1 MAKTYFNVD
10 SIPKN
15 SNTNNLVTSYSYGT
29 GRIYDYDTEQEVYL
43 QVDESRDYSDAE
55 PYGLV
60 AYGYVSSTDTSALY
74 TPTENV
80 IQDMLKD
87 VGFVHRDDHFDY
99 CNLWLDYA
107 YFDDEWLRD
116 TIIDDVDGYMTD
128 FYISSWISEVDS
140 RDWGDGNSW
149 YIPLCRS
156 CDDNINDTDFPN
168 LYTTPM
174 LRYGDGVLCLP
185 AGDIMLCKSS
195 SVDWE
200 SNPNAWD
207 RFLLKAN
214 YKNYNGQ
221 IVDVPLLCLHQYWG
235 SGTAT
240 GIRYLAEI
248 TATSEGKIKCA
259 GIIEPSDIALKNK
272 LSEIDVDFNAL
283 KSISKAYYTYK
294 DDDEQKQ
301 HIGVIAQEVQKY
313 YPEIVTKVS
322 AGYLT
327 VDYSKLAVI
336 ALKAIDKLDD
346 RLKAIEA
353 KLGI

>member
-1 MAKTYFNVD
+1 MAKTYFNVN
-10 SIPKN
+10 SIPQ
-15 SNTNNLVTSYSYGT
+15 NTYTDRLAAPYL
-29 GRIYDYDTEQEVYL
+29 YDYDSGEKVYL
-43 QVDESRDYSDAE
+43 EVEAGGRGYADAE

-60 AYGYVSSTDTSALY
+60 AYGYDNFNDVNALY
-74 TPTENV
+74 RPSESV
-80 IQDMLKD
+80 IQDIIKD
-87 VGFVHRDDHFDY
+87 IGFVHIDDHYDY
-99 CNLWLDYA
+99 CTLWFDYA
-107 YFDDEWLRD
+107 YSDDEWLRD

-128 FYISSWISEVDS
+128 YYISSWISEVDI
-140 RDWGDGNSW
+140 RDWADGNYW

-168 LYTTPM
+168 LYATHM
-174 LRYGDGVLCLP
+174 LSYGDGSLSLP
-185 AGDIMLCKSS
+185 AGDMSLCKSS
-195 SVDWE
+195 PVDWE
-200 SNPNAWD
+200 SNPNAWN
-207 RFLLKAN
+207 RFLLQAN

-221 IVDVPLLCLHQYWG
+221 IIDVPLLCLHQNWG
-235 SGTAT
+235 GSTST
-240 GIRYLAEI
+240 SIRYLAEI

-259 GIIEPSDIALKNK
+259 GIIEPSDITLKNK
-272 LSEIDVDFNAL
+272 LSEIDVDFSAL